1 MTDWNLVGKVAGGGY
16 GVTILVLI
24 ILSLVAWVMSL
35 IIQKT
40 QTKEKEIPAE
50 KEE

>member
-1 MTDWNLVGKVAGGGY
+1 MIDWGIVAKVAGGGY

-24 ILSLVAWVMSL
+24 ILSLVAWVAGL
-35 IIQKT
+35 VIQKT
-40 QTKEKEIPAE
+40 AKTPLEG